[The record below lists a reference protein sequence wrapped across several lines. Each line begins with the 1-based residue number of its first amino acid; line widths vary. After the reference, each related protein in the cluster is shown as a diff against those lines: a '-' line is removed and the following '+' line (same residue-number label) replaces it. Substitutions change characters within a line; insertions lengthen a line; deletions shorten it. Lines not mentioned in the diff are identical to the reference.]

1 MKIYLQITGTN
12 NHISSFHINETE
24 VHTVEHEIDDNFLE
38 EFKQK
43 MGNYYYLN
51 NEITYLNIEQ
61 NKRRINE
68 LKLELL
74 NTDYKVI
81 KCYEANLIGEE
92 MPYDLEALVA
102 QRKAWREEINTLE
115 FELSMLA

>member
-1 MKIYLQITGTN
+1 MKIYLQVTGSN
-12 NHISSFHINETE
+12 NHISSFHIQQTQF
-24 VHTVEHEIDDNFLE
+24 HTIEYEIEDEFLE

-74 NTDYKVI
+74 NSDYKVI

-102 QRKAWREEINTLE
+102 QRKSWREEINNLE
-115 FELSMLA
+115 FQISMLG